1 MKKYDLCIIGGLGH
15 VGLPLGIVYASKGL
29 KVCLND
35 INENVAKK
43 VTNGELPYVEYG
55 AEALL
60 KETLDNGN
68 LTVSTEPDCIAEAK
82 YVIIAIGTPVDEYL
96 NPKTR
101 QFLEFVEDIKQYL
114 DPSQIIIIRSSVF
127 PRTCKQIMNV
137 LGDDQDWHLAY
148 CPERIVQGYAI
159 QELDKLPQVV
169 AGFSEHAI
177 EEASALFEQ
186 ISSKVIRT
194 TMGEAELVKLFS
206 NSWRYIQFAIA
217 NQFFMIS
224 NDYDEDYNRIREI
237 MLDGYDRARG
247 LPSAGFAAGP
257 CLLKDTMQLSFF
269 HNNQFLL
276 GQAAMN
282 INEGLPNYIVNNLKK
297 EFNLSQKTVGIL
309 GMAFKAEVDDIRDS
323 LSYKLRKVLIFEGA
337 NVFCS
342 DPFVDDSEFVSEDEL
357 IKMSDIIIIGSPHN
371 AYKKISFNDKIV
383 IDIWDFLEKKKNY

>member
-1 MKKYDLCIIGGLGH
+1 MKKYDICIIGGLGH

-35 INENVAKK
+35 INENVAKR

-101 QFLEFVEDIKQYL
+101 QFLEFVEEIKQYL

-148 CPERIVQGYAI
+148 CPERIVQGYAV
-159 QELDKLPQVV
+159 QELEKLPQII

-177 EEASALFEQ
+177 EEAGSLFEK
-186 ISSKVIRT
+186 ISSKIIRT
-194 TMGEAELVKLFS
+194 TIGEAELVKLFS

-224 NDYDEDYNRIREI
+224 NDYDEDYNR
-237 MLDGYDRARG
+237 
-247 LPSAGFAAGP
+247 
-257 CLLKDTMQLSFF
+257 
-269 HNNQFLL
+269 
-276 GQAAMN
+276 
-282 INEGLPNYIVNNLKK
+282 
-297 EFNLSQKTVGIL
+297 
-309 GMAFKAEVDDIRDS
+309 
-323 LSYKLRKVLIFEGA
+323 LI
-337 NVFCS
+337 S
-342 DPFVDDSEFVSEDEL
+342 
-357 IKMSDIIIIGSPHN
+357 
-371 AYKKISFNDKIV
+371 
-383 IDIWDFLEKKKNY
+383 